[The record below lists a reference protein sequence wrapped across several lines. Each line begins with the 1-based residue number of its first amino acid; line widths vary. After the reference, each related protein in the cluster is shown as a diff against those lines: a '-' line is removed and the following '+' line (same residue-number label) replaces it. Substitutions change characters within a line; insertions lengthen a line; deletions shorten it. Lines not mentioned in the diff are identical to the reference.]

1 MLFSPNKVSINH
13 LYSYCVCFTIQDTTA
28 EMGATEI
35 CPGTYM
41 CGNDNA
47 HHTCLGHGF
56 KVSGKNNLWRLGDG
70 LLMNQQSFHRGAAHI
85 DPYAPHRVV
94 FIITFS
100 PRPIQRGET
109 RMLGQGGSYSLRWDM
124 WGHTLN
130 DLENA
135 PTAMV
140 QPWTTLRAL
149 GIYKPR
155 NADWGWDL
163 IHQHS
168 MRAANKDT
176 GYGSPDEFKGTLIG
190 FPQILLPDNDDF
202 NTVQP
207 QKFFRFCIHKWKRW
221 ALYANFAAIILYI
234 LVFVTVGIISIAIHK
249 SNIGAFFKG
258 FFFTIVRITTFY
270 AIIAGFSYYIY
281 QIKIVD
287 SSWGREI
294 STGAL
299 LYSPYVV
306 SEKLDDFLQR
316 ETLVIQET
324 DVLITDRFNVK
335 HLSSLT
341 EIPKYHPGNMKF
353 QSVIQGTSDISKI
366 LKPRE
371 VATLARKIVDDSLQ
385 NGSNFA
391 FLNDDTIWVPLRID
405 EAEKYVE
412 NAIFLEGNPTIS
424 SLNKEATFLLSFYRY
439 GYLKGSV
446 LASKHSPVF
455 INTLMDKIF
464 SCQGIPNLKL
474 FRHIHSTYTISENK
488 NVSQLMSSFHEM
500 RHYVQSLSV
509 SRKKNASVRIPSFK
523 QSNITIP
530 SRLQKGSLIEG
541 QYNGVHNEVSFKY

>member
-1 MLFSPNKVSINH
+1 
-13 LYSYCVCFTIQDTTA
+13 
-28 EMGATEI
+28 MGATEI

-47 HHTCLGHGF
+47 HNTCLGYGF
-56 KVSGKNNLWRLGDG
+56 KVSGKNNLWRSGDG

-155 NADWGWDL
+155 DADWGWDL

-168 MRAANKDT
+168 MRAANSDT

-190 FPQILLPDNDDF
+190 IPRILLADDDVK
-202 NTVQP
+202 TVQP
-207 QKFFRFCIHKWKRW
+207 QKFFRLCIQKWKRW
-221 ALYANFAAIILYI
+221 ALYANVAAIILYT
-234 LVFVTVGIISIAIHK
+234 LGFVTVGIISIAIHK
-249 SNIGAFFKG
+249 SNIGGFFKG
-258 FFFTIVRITTFY
+258 YFFTIVRIATFY
-270 AIIAGFSYYIY
+270 AIIAGFAYYIY
-281 QIKIVD
+281 QLKIVD

-294 STGAL
+294 SNGRL

-306 SEKLDDFLQR
+306 SEKLEDFLQR

-324 DVLITDRFNVK
+324 DVLVTDRFNVK

-341 EIPKYHPGNMKF
+341 EIPKFHPGNMKL
-353 QSVIQGTSDISKI
+353 QSVIQGTSDVSKI

-371 VATLARKIVDDSLQ
+371 VASLARIIVHDSLQ
-385 NGSNFA
+385 GGSNFA

-412 NAIFLEGNPTIS
+412 NAIFVEGNPTIS
-424 SLNKEATFLLSFYRY
+424 SLYKEAAFLLSFYRY
-439 GYLKGSV
+439 GYLKGCA

-464 SCQGIPNLKL
+464 SLQGIPNLKL
-474 FRHIHSTYTISENK
+474 FRHIHSTYTISEKK
-488 NVSQLMSSFHEM
+488 NLLPLMSSFHEM
-500 RHYVQSLSV
+500 RHYVHPLSV
-509 SRKKNASVRIPSFK
+509 SSKNKASVRIPSF
-523 QSNITIP
+523 QQRNITKPLI
-530 SRLQKGSLIEG
+530 LQKGSLIEG
-541 QYNGVHNEVSFKY
+541 QYNGIHNEVSINFCIKKV